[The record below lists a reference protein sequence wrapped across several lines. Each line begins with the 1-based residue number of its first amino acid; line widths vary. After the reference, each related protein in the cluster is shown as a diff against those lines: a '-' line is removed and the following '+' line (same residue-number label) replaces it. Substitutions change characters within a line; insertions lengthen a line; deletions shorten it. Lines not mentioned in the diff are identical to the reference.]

1 MAVTEKQRHEFMKQ
15 IEETLGPEHAETLME
30 LLPPVGWADVA
41 TKHDLDALGAAT
53 KRDLDALG
61 AETKRDFDELGAA
74 TKRDFDELG
83 AATKRDIGALEA
95 ATKADL
101 GARSRRPS
109 TRWGRRRS
117 VTSAHSRNVSCCG
130 PTRSSSRRSAA
141 CGATWP
147 PGCSPAWVSRPPR
160 WVC

>member
-1 MAVTEKQRHEFMKQ
+1 MAVTEKQRHEFMKR

-74 TKRDFDELG
+74 TKRD
-83 AATKRDIGALEA
+83 IGALEA

-101 GARSRRPS
+101 GARSRRPW
-109 TRWGRRRS
+109 TRSGRRRS